1 MSTVRTK
8 RPRKPPQPEYTVP
21 PECIPDVTDIVIDD
35 GAPVDG
41 MLTEKQM
48 RLLTEPLYSS
58 WPGPG
63 KGRPFAV
70 LANVGLFH
78 TYRKPPIV
86 PDVMLSLDVEWP
98 QDLSQKEHQTYFLW
112 VIGKLP
118 EVAIE
123 VVSNRE
129 GREDAFKKSEYAR
142 IGIRYYVIY
151 DPENLLSQDVLRLYV
166 LHGLS
171 YQPLKNGWLADIGLG
186 LRLWQ
191 GTFEKIQGS
200 WLRWCDRDK
209 HVIVTGAEGRELE
222 RQRATIER
230 KRRKKATKEVKR
242 LRQRLRD
249 AGLEPGK

>member
-1 MSTVRTK
+1 MSTVRAK
-8 RPRKPPQPEYTVP
+8 RSRKPTPPRYSIP

-41 MLTEKQM
+41 LITEKQM

-86 PDVMLSLDVEWP
+86 PDVMLSLDVKWP
-98 QDLSQKEHQTYFLW
+98 EDLSQKENNTYFVW

-118 EVAIE
+118 DVAIE
-123 VVSNRE
+123 IVSNRI
-129 GREDAFKKSEYAR
+129 GREDGSKMTEYAR
-142 IGIRYYVIY
+142 IGIPNYVIH
-151 DPENLLSQDVLRLYV
+151 DPEKLLSQEVLRMFIMR
-166 LHGLS
+166 GLN
-171 YQPLKNGWLADIGLG
+171 YERLKNGWLSDIGLG

-191 GTFEKIQGS
+191 GNFEGMPGT

-209 HVIVTGAEGRELE
+209 HVIPTGAERSEME
-222 RQRATIER
+222 RALSQRER
-230 KRRKKATKEVKR
+230 KRTRKAVQEIKR
-242 LRQRLRD
+242 LRQKLRD
-249 AGLEPGK
+249 AGIEPK